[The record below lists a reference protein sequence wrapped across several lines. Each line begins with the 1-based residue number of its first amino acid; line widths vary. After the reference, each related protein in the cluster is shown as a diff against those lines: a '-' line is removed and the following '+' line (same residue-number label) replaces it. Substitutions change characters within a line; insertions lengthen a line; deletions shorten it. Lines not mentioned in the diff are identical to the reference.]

1 MPFSVSIEEAE
12 AEFPE
17 YEFVTALTPSE
28 QKAAFHVREAT
39 GRDLCLKI
47 VSPRYDID
55 RLNRELH
62 ALQQIAHPNVV
73 RLEEYTYS
81 SKPTGLRHYMV
92 EEFIPGTDLADR
104 LLGGISWVRSEAA
117 DLFAQLCDGLA
128 ALEAADVVHRDLKP
142 QNIRVRPDATPVIID
157 FGLARHLTLPDL
169 TLTRDGAQIGTPA
182 YFAPEQFEGTKRD
195 IDHRTDLF
203 AVGVM
208 LYEALVERHPFYGA
222 GTSWAELKHAVCEGA
237 THLTYSGFQQLPP
250 RWQMI
255 VSRLL
260 SKERSQ
266 RPNSASQVAGILRRI
281 RDE

>member
-1 MPFSVSIEEAE
+1 MPFSVPIEQAS

-17 YEFVTALTPSE
+17 YVFFAALTPSE
-28 QKAAFHVREAT
+28 QKAAFHVRDAT

-62 ALQQIAHPNVV
+62 ALQQISHPNVV
-73 RLEEYTYS
+73 RLEEYTYT
-81 SKPTGLRHYMV
+81 SKPSGLRHYMV
-92 EEFIPGTDLADR
+92 EEFIPGSDLSDK
-104 LLGGISWVRSEAA
+104 LSGGPTMERAKVA

-128 ALEAADVVHRDLKP
+128 ALEAVKVVHRDLKP

-157 FGLARHLTLPDL
+157 FGVARHLTLPDL
-169 TLTRDGAQIGTPA
+169 TLTQDGAQIGTPT

-208 LYEALVERHPFYGA
+208 LYEALVEKHPFYGA
-222 GTSWAELKHAVCEGA
+222 GMSWAELQYAICEGTA
-237 THLTYSGFQQLPP
+237 HLTEPGFQHLPSK
-250 RWQMI
+250 WQMLA
-255 VSRLL
+255 SRLL
-260 SKERSQ
+260 SKDRAQ
-266 RPNSASQVAGILRRI
+266 RPNNASQVAAILRRI